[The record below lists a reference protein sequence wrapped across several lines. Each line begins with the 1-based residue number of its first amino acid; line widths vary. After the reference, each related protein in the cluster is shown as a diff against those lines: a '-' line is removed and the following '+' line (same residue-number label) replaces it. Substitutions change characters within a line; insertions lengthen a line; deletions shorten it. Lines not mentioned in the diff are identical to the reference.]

1 MEVMET
7 NYGVKTKSA
16 VTVTTASPVAL
27 TSALLGYEPSTRHHS
42 ILVHTA
48 TTSPFPPASSAKIAL
63 EVSANGTNWVE
74 IASLTATS
82 GSTKGL
88 LSTVTGEMHYP
99 YLRLVASGTSGFV
112 VDIVSKHV
120 SLDQKWA

>member
-1 MEVMET
+1 MET
-7 NYGVKTKSA
+7 NYGVKTKSG
-16 VTVTTASPVAL
+16 VTVTTAAPVL
-27 TSALLGYEPSTRHHS
+27 LNSALLGYEPSTRYHA

-48 TTSPFPPASSAKIAL
+48 TTVPFPPATSAKIAL

-74 IASLTATS
+74 VESITASAA
-82 GSTKGL
+82 TKGI
-88 LSTVTGEMHYP
+88 LSTVSTGIPYP
-99 YLRLVASGTSGFV
+99 YLRLVATGVSGFV